1 MDTTKVFGRHV
12 GTRQL
17 LFAVAV
23 LVCLTPW
30 VTPPVALVLG
40 LVVALF
46 IGHPFLHL
54 NHKATH
60 ILLQVSVVGLGFGM
74 NASSAAKAGREGFL
88 FTVVSI
94 LGTLA
99 VGLLMGRFFR
109 IDRKTSLLISG
120 GTAIC
125 GGSAIAALSPV
136 IRAEE
141 RQVSVA
147 LGVVFILN
155 SVALFLFPVVGH
167 FLGLSQTQFG
177 LWSAIAIHDTSSVV
191 GAAGRYGPEALQIAT
206 TVKLARALWIIP
218 VSVAAALAFGGRG
231 GSAPAHGKPGG
242 KVKVPWFIGLFVV
255 AILVNTWMPVPVV
268 SHAIVGAAHSGLTL
282 TLFLI
287 GSGLSGQVLKIPER
301 SEGNGRGSRG
311 IEGNDREEARDEAST
326 KVSRDDAP
334 TKSWVKPL
342 MQGVLLWVMISG
354 VALCAVVSLVK

>member
-1 MDTTKVFGRHV
+1 MDTTKVFDRH
-12 GTRQL
+12 GGARQL

-23 LVCLTPW
+23 LLCLTPW

-60 ILLQVSVVGLGFGM
+60 VLLQVSVVGLGFGM
-74 NASSAAKAGREGFL
+74 NAATALKAGREGFY

-94 LGTLA
+94 LGTLT
-99 VGLLMGRFFR
+99 VGLLMGRFFK
-109 IDRKTSLLISG
+109 IEKKTSLLISG

-136 IRAEE
+136 IKAGE

-167 FLGLSQTQFG
+167 WLGLSQMQFG

-218 VSVAAALAFGGRG
+218 VSLVAALAFGGRG
-231 GSAPAHGKPGG
+231 G
-242 KVKVPWFIGLFVV
+242 KVKIPWFIGLFVV
-255 AILVNTWMPVPVV
+255 AILLNTWVQVPVL
-268 SHAIVGAAHSGLTL
+268 SHAIVGAAHAGLTL

-287 GSGLSGQVLKIPER
+287 GSGLSRQVLKNTGVR
-301 SEGNGRGSRG
+301 
-311 IEGNDREEARDEAST
+311 
-326 KVSRDDAP
+326 
-334 TKSWVKPL
+334 PL
-342 MQGVLLWVMISG
+342 MQGVLLWVLISG
-354 VALCAVVSLVK
+354 AALWAVVSVVK